1 MSWKRAGAKSHPSS
15 SGRRCWRNSVRSM
28 RWRICVTRRSINGS
42 TKWTNSSTRSR
53 RSAGGSSRM
62 RFSGNCCRRKRRR
75 RKCIPLPREWRRK
88 KNMVAFKEEFPY
100 LRGDSGQLFEF
111 DQAWLRAAITR
122 AANDAGYPKWWL
134 TDHVT
139 ESIAFYLRLRN
150 DESVV
155 PFDQLS
161 QTVRYVLKVIGYKE
175 IVPHFVPGPPPVSC
189 SLLTIAQEAGAG
201 YELAFFDGLE
211 KRISA
216 LVNAGADSVL
226 LCDLQACVKHLRGAK
241 AWTRTCDTLR
251 EEVICF
257 VRERLSST
265 PELQHLRCF
274 MR

>member
-1 MSWKRAGAKSHPSS
+1 M
-15 SGRRCWRNSVRSM
+15 NLL
-28 RWRICVTRRSINGS
+28 
-42 TKWTNSSTRSR
+42 TRSR
-53 RSAGGSSRM
+53 RSADGSNRM
-62 RFSGNCCRRKRRR
+62 RSNGNYFRRRWRR
-75 RKCIPLPREWRRK
+75 RKCIRPRLARRGQS

-175 IVPHFVPGPPPVSC
+175 IVPHF
-189 SLLTIAQEAGAG
+189 E
-201 YELAFFDGLE
+201 
-211 KRISA
+211 
-216 LVNAGADSVL
+216 
-226 LCDLQACVKHLRGAK
+226 
-241 AWTRTCDTLR
+241 
-251 EEVICF
+251 
-257 VRERLSST
+257 
-265 PELQHLRCF
+265 
-274 MR
+274 